1 VKFGTKVQTWD
12 TLPKPNFVEI
22 AFKNLGKIYKKKII
36 NDGYFGGSKPTFLK
50 PQRRNFA

>member
-22 AFKNLGKIYKKKII
+22 AFKNLGKIYKKKLLMMAISEALSPH
-36 NDGYFGGSKPTFLK
+36 F
-50 PQRRNFA
+50 